1 MLKWEEKYHD
11 YSRAAKS
18 LAAANKNKFKCS
30 SSRCR
35 NKGRELLT
43 FGKPQ
48 VRRDLWQ
55 EMPSPLLPCQPLNEV
70 WKGVDPGSIPLV
82 TQVHCM
88 HLPSQQVLN
97 HCFRP

>member
-1 MLKWEEKYHD
+1 MIENKKLLKQKKKHPVLRCNAKMGGND
-11 YSRAAKS
+11 YSRVAKS

-48 VRRDLWQ
+48 VGRDLWQ
-55 EMPSPLLPCQPLNEV
+55 EISSPPLPTP
-70 WKGVDPGSIPLV
+70 K
-82 TQVHCM
+82 
-88 HLPSQQVLN
+88 
-97 HCFRP
+97 